1 VVDTD
6 VRHGSKIG
14 RFIVTGELG
23 AGGMGV
29 VYAAHD
35 RELDRRVAL
44 KVLRAAAATDEER
57 MRMLREGQAMARVT
71 HPNVITVYEVGVE
84 GSLVFLAQE
93 LLDAGTLGQ
102 WLERRHTQ
110 AEIVDKFV
118 AAGRGLAA
126 AHAAGLVHRDFKPD
140 NVLLGK
146 DGRVRVSDFGLAR
159 ALEAGDDATAA
170 ATRANMAR
178 AQLELSRSPMSPLTR
193 TGAVLGTPMYM
204 APEQHNGERA
214 DERSDQF
221 SFSVA
226 LYHAL
231 YGDWPFAGKTAVALA
246 DAVIEG
252 RLQPPP
258 RDAKVP
264 AWLRKIVLRGL
275 ATRREDRYPSMD
287 ALLADLTRPPKRRL
301 RTVLIAATVLVLV
314 GGAVVGGYALRTHDE
329 ELARPPL
336 GAFDPKTLT
345 NERSVEWFTA
355 AVERD
360 QLDDAVEKYDLAG
373 ALARQ
378 NAQAQQASVAASAGA
393 LVLALRGHLE
403 PARAHLKDAEA
414 QKGQDPLAL
423 AYVDLATAAIAATA
437 GDLEPALARSDECA
451 REFTG
456 KVPELAAMCFQLHGD
471 VVNDRGDRV
480 LARKA
485 YEQGR
490 ALVEHGESEPRLLAI
505 KLALV
510 ELDLDDGGT
519 LDTVIATATAL
530 QTTAETTLGP
540 TSSVAARAAI
550 LLARAH
556 VAQAATQQALAD
568 LEHIKPDTIQAF
580 DLQVQARIARGQVF
594 ALLGDPDEGFK
605 QLDAARGDAE
615 AQGCLGLVLA
625 ARLGRVEVMSA
636 LASPGADQ
644 EQRALIGEARKH
656 GFGRIAHLAETV
668 AQR

>member
-1 VVDTD
+1 M
-6 VRHGSKIG
+6 
-14 RFIVTGELG
+14 TGELG

-57 MRMLREGQAMARVT
+57 MRMMREGQAMARVT

-84 GSLVFLAQE
+84 GTLVFLAQE
-93 LLDAGTLGQ
+93 LLDAGTLGE
-102 WLERRHTQ
+102 WLEQPRSQ
-110 AEIVDKFV
+110 AQILDKFI

-159 ALEAGDDATAA
+159 ALESEDEALAAT
-170 ATRANMAR
+170 TRANVAR

-193 TGAVLGTPMYM
+193 TGAVMGTPMFM

-221 SFSVA
+221 SFAVA
-226 LYHAL
+226 LHRAL
-231 YGDWPFAGKTAVALA
+231 YGEWPYAGKTSVALA
-246 DAVIEG
+246 DAVIAG
-252 RLQPPP
+252 RMQPPP
-258 RDAKVP
+258 RDTKVP
-264 AWLRKIVLRGL
+264 AWLRKVVMRGL
-275 ATRREDRYPSMD
+275 ATRAEDRYPSMD
-287 ALLADLTRPPKRRL
+287 ALLADLTQPPRRRGRGL
-301 RTVLIAATVLVLV
+301 LIAALVAIV
-314 GGAVVGGYALRTHDE
+314 VAGAVVGGYALRSRDE
-329 ELARPPL
+329 EPLRRPLP
-336 GAFDPKTLT
+336 AFTPEALT

-360 QLDDAVEKYDLAG
+360 QLDDAVEKYDLAA

-378 NAQAQQASVAASAGA
+378 NAQAEQASVAWSAGA
-393 LVLALRGHLE
+393 LVLALRGRLA

-414 QKGQDPLAL
+414 SKGHDPVAL
-423 AYVDLATAAIAATA
+423 AYADLASAALADAS
-437 GDLEPALARSDECA
+437 GELETALARSDECA

-456 KVPELAAMCFQLHGD
+456 RVPELAAMCFQLHGD
-471 VVNDRGDRV
+471 AVADRGDRV

-485 YEQGR
+485 YEQGL
-490 ALVEHGESEPRLLAI
+490 ALVEHGESEPRMLAI

-510 ELDLDDGGT
+510 ALDLDDGAK
-519 LDTVIATATAL
+519 LDGVIANATNL
-530 QTTAETTLGP
+530 QASAESALGP

-556 VAQAATQQALAD
+556 IAQAATQQAVDGSRA
-568 LEHIKPDTIQAF
+568 H
-580 DLQVQARIARGQVF
+580 QARSDRGVRSP
-594 ALLGDPDEGFK
+594 GRGPDRAWRGVR
-605 QLDAARGDAE
+605 AARRSRRGASRSSTPR
-615 AQGCLGLVLA
+615 A
-625 ARLGRVEVMSA
+625 ATRSSGAVSGWCSPRGSA
-636 LASPGADQ
+636 AS
-644 EQRALIGEARKH
+644 R
-656 GFGRIAHLAETV
+656 
-668 AQR
+668 